1 MDGLPEPLSGGVA
14 LKFFVTLVFALS
26 LFCVSASAISAESPD
41 LAKALAGADWSKM
54 ETVTV
59 TMIDYAFSPS
69 PIILKEGVPTRLALK
84 NDGKEAHYFVSE
96 QFFKVIATRKIQ
108 GSDGEIKAPYF
119 TAVEVYPGKMLEWFL
134 VPAQKGVYDLRCTAK
149 GHAEH
154 GMHGKIEVR

>member
-1 MDGLPEPLSGGVA
+1 MKSLVRSAFVLS
-14 LKFFVTLVFALS
+14 LVFLAS
-26 LFCVSASAISAESPD
+26 SAISAEGPD

-59 TMIDYAFSPS
+59 TMIDYTFSPS

-149 GHAEH
+149 GHADH

>member
-1 MDGLPEPLSGGVA
+1 MKSA
-14 LKFFVTLVFALS
+14 VTSAFALFLV
-26 LFCVSASAISAESPD
+26 LFASSATSAEGPD

-59 TMIDYAFSPS
+59 TMTEHAFTPS
-69 PIILKEGVPTRLALK
+69 LIVLKEGVPTRLVLK
-84 NDGKEAHYFVSE
+84 NAGKEAHYFVAE
-96 QFFKVIATRKIQ
+96 QFFKGIATRKIQ

-119 TAVEVYPGKMLEWFL
+119 TAVEVYPGKMLEWFI

-154 GMHGKIEVR
+154 GMQGKIEVR

>member
-1 MDGLPEPLSGGVA
+1 MR
-14 LKFFVTLVFALS
+14 FFVTLAFALS

-59 TMIDYAFSPS
+59 TMIDYTFSPS

-149 GHAEH
+149 GHADH